1 MGVNPWQM
9 EQDVLEPRSGFNF
22 KRRVHKLKI
31 MAKGNL
37 LIVDDNKSIL
47 SALEIL
53 LSPEFQTVTTLSD
66 PNQIPSELRKRDYN
80 LVVLDMNFNAGIN
93 TGNEGIYWLGRIKE
107 TNPETSVVM
116 ITAYGDVEL
125 TVKALKAGATDFVL
139 KPWDNAKLMA
149 TLKSALQLNLSKM
162 EVSQLKE
169 KEKGLKN
176 EINREQ
182 KFIVGS
188 SPQLMHVLNLVRK
201 VAKTDA
207 NVLITGE
214 NGTGKELIA
223 QEIHRLSN
231 RSNEILVSVDM
242 GAVTET
248 LFESELFGHVKG
260 AFTDARESRPGKF
273 EVADKGSLF
282 LDEIGNLSFH
292 LQAKLLA
299 AIQNRQISRI
309 GSNQTVPVDIRLICA
324 TNKNLESMVRDGLFR
339 EDLLYRINTIQIEVP
354 PLRERGKD
362 VLVLADFFLQK
373 YASKY
378 NKPGLKINQQAQ
390 EKLLKYSWPGNIR
403 ELQHTVEKA
412 VILSE
417 NNILKP
423 EDFFMRPVSSVQN
436 HATETT
442 LEEMEKR
449 MINRAIE
456 KNNGNLSAAAEQLG
470 ITRQTLYNK
479 MKRFGQ

>member
-1 MGVNPWQM
+1 
-9 EQDVLEPRSGFNF
+9 
-22 KRRVHKLKI
+22 
-31 MAKGNL
+31 MAKGNI
-37 LIVDDNKSIL
+37 LIVDDNRSIL
-47 SALEIL
+47 SALEIFL
-53 LSPEFQTVTTLSD
+53 TPEFQSVTTLSD
-66 PNQIPSELRKRDYN
+66 PNQIPTELRKKDYN
-80 LVVLDMNFNAGIN
+80 LVILDMNFNAGIN

-107 TNPETSVVM
+107 SNPEISVVM

-125 TVKALKAGATDFVL
+125 TVKALKMGATDFFL
-139 KPWDNAKLMA
+139 KPWDNNKLLA
-149 TLKSALQLNLSKM
+149 TLKSALQLNWSKK

-169 KEKGLKN
+169 KEKGLKT

-188 SPQLMHVLNLVRK
+188 SPKLMQMLNMVRK

-223 QEIHRLSN
+223 HEIHRLSE
-231 RSNEILVSVDM
+231 RSNEVMVSVDM
-242 GAVTET
+242 GAITET

-260 AFTDARESRPGKF
+260 AFTDARENRPGKF

-324 TNKNLESMVRDGLFR
+324 TNKNLESMVHEGLFR

-354 PLRERGKD
+354 PLRDRGND
-362 VLVLADFFLQK
+362 VLVLTDFFLKK
-373 YASKY
+373 YSSKY
-378 NKPGLKINQQAQ
+378 NKPNLKINQQAQ
-390 EKLLKYSWPGNIR
+390 DKLLKYSWPGNIR

-417 NNILKP
+417 GNVLKA
-423 EDFFMRPVSSVQN
+423 EDFFMRPIISGRTS
-436 HATETT
+436 ESELT

-449 MINRAIE
+449 MINLAIE
-456 KNNGNLSAAAEQLG
+456 KNNGNLSAAADQLG

-479 MKRFGQ
+479 IKKTGQ